1 MDLEVEKVIVER
13 ERWGCGSRVGER
25 DEREMRLW
33 TLRLRKL
40 LLRERDL
47 VVGHEVEKVIL
58 GRERFGCGS

>member
-1 MDLEVEKVIVER
+1 LREREKERER